1 MFIGYGGDN
10 LRKKS
15 KKLTLKQIYKASDK
29 REKHYKQQTIR
40 KLWSLLKKMVITK
53 VKMGFKKHW

>member
-40 KLWSLLKKMVITK
+40 KLWSL
-53 VKMGFKKHW
+53 FKKNGDN

>member
-15 KKLTLKQIYKASDK
+15 KKLTLKQIYKASNK
-29 REKHYKQQTIR
+29 REKHFKQQ
-40 KLWSLLKKMVITK
+40 KNKKMWSLLKKK
-53 VKMGFKKHW
+53 W